1 MTASATRWVKSL
13 VAVLLGNGLYFSL
26 LPYLPPAARHQPL
39 ELDVGVLVDFWFCLF
54 VYGLLEAGAQIGR
67 WWRQRP

>member
-1 MTASATRWVKSL
+1 MTARATRWVKSL

-54 VYGLLEAGAQIGR
+54 VYGLLEAGAQIDR